1 MTKEEFIKRAQEKFK
16 DRFTFKELPER
27 FYSTISPAKIR
38 TL

>member
-16 DRFTFKELPER
+16 DRFTFKELPETFR
-27 FYSTISPAKIR
+27 LETTKIR

>member
-27 FYSTISPAKIR
+27 FRLETTRIR